1 MWNPPPLDSAATVV
15 PWQEG
20 CDAYATVS
28 GATDN
33 RGQSAIDPAGLG
45 RHRCRPYRVPA
56 HVLRVEIRPWR
67 PSICTHRVC
76 MALRCAVFRRRC
88 PMAQV
93 LRPNT
98 TGSLFATD
106 GKAHPV
112 QDTFLVVTLVL
123 GITAFVTAM
132 FSSLHLISSWAGLV
146 GIITGAYGQYIS
158 VTTR

>member
-20 CDAYATVS
+20 RDAYATVS
-28 GATDN
+28 AATDN
-33 RGQSAIDPAGLG
+33 RGSASDIPRLAWTVPWLCLG
-45 RHRCRPYRVPA
+45 RPRCRRYRLPA
-56 HVLRVEIRPWR
+56 HLLPVEIRPR
-67 PSICTHRVC
+67 GPSICTHRVC

-112 QDTFLVVTLVL
+112 QDTLLAVTLVL
-123 GITAFVTAM
+123 
-132 FSSLHLISSWAGLV
+132 
-146 GIITGAYGQYIS
+146 
-158 VTTR
+158 